1 MFRNIIQSLFA
12 KGLVAVVNFII
23 LIISSRYLGVSSRGD
38 IGIMILNISIIQI
51 INEVFTGYT
60 LVYFIPRFDLKKIMA
75 VGLVYTLIACSLTN
89 TVFYFIGKC
98 VEGYEFLGGIISLL
112 VILNTFNCVIILGK
126 ERIALYNFLN
136 LLQPV
141 LLLIGLVFATYVMKI
156 STFEA
161 YAWPLL
167 ISFVLAFVVSFISAL
182 QLISKDKEQKPYETK
197 PILTNGFLC
206 QLAVLMHLFCNR
218 YSYYL
223 LGDKA
228 DVGLYSSAS
237 SLIESVLIIS
247 NGIAPVLLSKV
258 ANNGDNEKS
267 REITLSLAKG
277 SFILSVFCVLIISLL
292 PNSFFVFILGKD
304 FSEIKSAMLMYSP
317 GILMLSFAGIIS
329 HYFSATGK
337 LKTILLCNS
346 LGFICAMIL
355 SHLLISKYHITG
367 AALSADISYAV
378 LAISLLVAFVIVN
391 KVGLRKVF
399 SIVPDIRNL
408 KDLVA
413 GKLSV

>member
-12 KGLVAVVNFII
+12 KGLVAIVNFII

-38 IGIMILNISIIQI
+38 IGILILNISIIQI

-60 LVYFIPRFDLKKIMA
+60 LVYFIPKFDLRKVLIA
-75 VGLVYTLIACSLTN
+75 GIIYTLIACSLSN
-89 TVFYFIGKC
+89 TIFYFINKC
-98 VEGYEFLGGIISLL
+98 IEGYEFLGFIISFL

-126 ERIALYNFLN
+126 EKIGIYNFLN
-136 LLQPV
+136 LLQPL
-141 LLLIGLVFATYVMKI
+141 LLLIGIVFATYVLKI
-156 STFEA
+156 STFKA

-167 ISFVLAFVVSFISAL
+167 ISFALAFVVSFIVVIK
-182 QLISKDKEQKPYETK
+182 LIASEKPGKPYETS

-247 NGIAPVLLSKV
+247 NGIAPVLLSRV
-258 ANNGDNEKS
+258 ANDGDNEKS
-267 REITLSLAKG
+267 RVITLSLAKG
-277 SFILSVFCVLIISLL
+277 SFILSVGCVAVISLL
-292 PNSFFVFILGKD
+292 PDSFFVFVLGKD
-304 FSEIKSAMLMYSP
+304 FANIKSVMLMYSP

-337 LKTILLCNS
+337 LKTILICNS

-355 SHLLISKYHITG
+355 SHLLIKDHRLIG
-367 AALSADISYAV
+367 AAISADISYSI
-378 LAISLLVAFVIVN
+378 LAISLCIAFFKLN
-391 KVGLRKVF
+391 KIPLKRLFEIG
-399 SIVPDIRNL
+399 PDYRNL
-408 KDLVA
+408 KNLIA
-413 GKLSV
+413 GKNS